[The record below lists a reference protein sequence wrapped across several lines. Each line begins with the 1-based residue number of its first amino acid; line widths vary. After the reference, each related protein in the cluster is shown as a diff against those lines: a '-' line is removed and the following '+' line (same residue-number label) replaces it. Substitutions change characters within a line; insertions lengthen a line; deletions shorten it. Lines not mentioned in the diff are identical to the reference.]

1 MKIKMV
7 VFDMAGTTVDEDNV
21 VYKTLQEAIV
31 KHSIP
36 VTLDEV
42 LSHGAGKEKLQAI
55 VDILDQTNH
64 PSNPEMVK
72 EIYNFFIDRLTINY
86 ETLEIKALPNVERVF
101 KKLMHRNIKVVLN
114 TGYNRATAESLIEKL
129 GWKSSVDFDL
139 LVTASDVEQNRPQPD
154 MILSAMAELN
164 ISDPLEVI
172 KVGDSAIDILEGKNA
187 GCRLNIGV
195 TTGAQTKE
203 QLSEA
208 HPNFIIDDIYSIL
221 NLIDDINRLKV

>member
-1 MKIKMV
+1 
-7 VFDMAGTTVDEDNV
+7 MAGTTVDEDNV

-72 EIYNFFIDRLTINY
+72 EIYSFFIDRLTINY

-101 KKLMHRNIKVVLN
+101 KELIHRNIKVVLN

-203 QLSEA
+203 QLAEA
-208 HPNFIIDDIYSIL
+208 HPDFIIDDIYSIL
-221 NLIDDINRLKV
+221 NLIDDINRLNV

>member
-31 KHSIP
+31 KHSFS

-55 VDILDQTNH
+55 IDILDQTKH
-64 PSNPEMVK
+64 SASPEIVK
-72 EIYNFFIDRLTINY
+72 EIYNYFINQLSNY
-86 ETLEIKALPNVERVF
+86 YKTLEIKALPNVVRVF
-101 KKLMHRNIKVVLN
+101 KELMKQNIKVVLN
-114 TGYNRATAESLIEKL
+114 TGYNRETAESLVDKL

-139 LVTASDVEQNRPQPD
+139 LVTASDVKQNRPHPD
-154 MILSAMAELN
+154 MILFAMEELN
-164 ISDPLEVI
+164 INDPSSVI
-172 KVGDSAIDILEGKNA
+172 KIGDSAIDILEGKNA
-187 GCRLNIGV
+187 GCSLNIGI
-195 TTGAQTKE
+195 TTGAQTQE

-208 HPNFIIDDIYSIL
+208 NPDFIIDDIYSIIEI
-221 NLIDDINRLKV
+221 IDNRN